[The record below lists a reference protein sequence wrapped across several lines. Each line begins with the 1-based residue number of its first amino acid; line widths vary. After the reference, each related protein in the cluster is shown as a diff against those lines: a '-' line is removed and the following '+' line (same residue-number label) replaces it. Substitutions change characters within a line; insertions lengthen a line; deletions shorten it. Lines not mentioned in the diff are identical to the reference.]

1 MKFTTLA
8 ALGLLANVD
17 AIDYDGDGTDDYEVP
32 AEDTCEGNDCVPE
45 DDW

>member
-32 AEDTCEGNDCVPE
+32 AEEECTGKGCDTG